1 MSNNRGMG
9 AEEGGEGL
17 YMTKGHKFTANSAY
31 VPMLPSPQL
40 CFVLPLGGA
49 PLSNVLGEAGDSPII
64 VLK

>member
-1 MSNNRGMG
+1 MSNKRGMG
-9 AEEGGEGL
+9 AEGGGGVFMNKE
-17 YMTKGHKFTANSAY
+17 HKFTANSAY
-31 VPMLPSPQL
+31 VPLLPRPQL